1 MLLTATRN
9 QQLLLVGDPQSVAG
23 PAHLVRTDRPARC
36 PALLSSC
43 SPAAGDRPDAAGR
56 VTADDL
62 IAVQLLSAQVPGEVA
77 PDLLEGLLGDAVAHL
92 PEIPVDVAIG
102 APAAADLLAEGA
114 GRGGVAAAA
123 GPGSHE
129 LGDDQ
134 QAAPAGARVRHRRPV
149 AFGQLDPW
157 WRWLEVRLWITGM
170 PATAAVRG
178 WSWCPAGP
186 RAAAPVGEVEDP
198 PSVAGARPEAQPGTL
213 RVQAT
218 DEAGPARDGGCSV
231 QPDRQAIVGEQP
243 LGPVV
248 PTEQSWFIPSLAAG
262 TGVTVGDG
270 SKQPP
275 SLQQQ
280 HLRSPTL
287 GADATRLTA
296 EVAL

>member
-1 MLLTATRN
+1 
-9 QQLLLVGDPQSVAG
+9 
-23 PAHLVRTDRPARC
+23 
-36 PALLSSC
+36 
-43 SPAAGDRPDAAGR
+43 
-56 VTADDL
+56 
-62 IAVQLLSAQVPGEVA
+62 
-77 PDLLEGLLGDAVAHL
+77 
-92 PEIPVDVAIG
+92 
-102 APAAADLLAEGA
+102 
-114 GRGGVAAAA
+114 
-123 GPGSHE
+123 
-129 LGDDQ
+129 
-134 QAAPAGARVRHRRPV
+134 
-149 AFGQLDPW
+149 
-157 WRWLEVRLWITGM
+157 M

-198 PSVAGARPEAQPGTL
+198 PSVAGARPEAQPDTL

-248 PTEQSWFIPSLAAG
+248 PTEQKLVHPVAG
-262 TGVTVGDG
+262 RRNRGYCGRRVQ
-270 SKQPP
+270 QPP